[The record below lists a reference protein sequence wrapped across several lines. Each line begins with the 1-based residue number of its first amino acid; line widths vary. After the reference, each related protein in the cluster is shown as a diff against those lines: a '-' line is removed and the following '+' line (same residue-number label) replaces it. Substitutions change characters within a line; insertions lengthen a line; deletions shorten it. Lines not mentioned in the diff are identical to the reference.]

1 MWVQKISK
9 ERRDDGDE
17 SLHYLCFNM
26 VDNTFLKLMTIN
38 RFSNK
43 RFMVPDTDGDH
54 TIRMQLMALYLY
66 NKCPL
71 FNIIDTSFRILCHD
85 LEECW
90 MCDIPRPVK
99 YHDEKILGELRRVQ
113 GELVDKDNVNQTIRH
128 FMNSAKDDSVEGRV
142 VAFLDIWDAYLSLK
156 REAWMQHSDELLMD
170 SEWSMKLIQKMK
182 KELGEDEAFP
192 KPLFQEIL
200 GVIDSDVPFS
210 WS

>member
-1 MWVQKISK
+1 
-9 ERRDDGDE
+9 
-17 SLHYLCFNM
+17 
-26 VDNTFLKLMTIN
+26 
-38 RFSNK
+38 
-43 RFMVPDTDGDH
+43 
-54 TIRMQLMALYLY
+54 
-66 NKCPL
+66 
-71 FNIIDTSFRILCHD
+71 
-85 LEECW
+85 

-156 REAWMQHSDELLMD
+156 REAWMQHSDELLKD

-182 KELGEDEAFP
+182 KELGEDETFP
-192 KPLFQEIL
+192 KPLFQEIS